1 MFDLANFYQF
11 CENNDVDIIPYLN
24 APSEGTTI
32 RDEDYYAIFLDITKL
47 RSIKVYNGVCLHEV
61 GHVATGALHKVDSPY
76 ELAERSEYRANR
88 WAAETYLTE
97 SAFREAFAE
106 GYTDLWQLE
115 EYFDLPGNDIQA
127 ALDYWT
133 ISRGID
139 FTKQEAGKCTSP

>member
-76 ELAERSEYRANR
+76 ETVERSEYRANR
-88 WAAETYLTE
+88 WGFENYLRAEE
-97 SAFREAFAE
+97 FKEAFAA
-106 GYTDLWQLE
+106 GYTELWQLSD
-115 EYFDLPGNDIQA
+115 YFDLPEETIRK
-127 ALDYWT
+127 ALSYWT
-133 ISRGID
+133 ERRGIN
-139 FTKQEAGKCTSP
+139 FNE

>member
-11 CENNDVDIIPYLN
+11 CENNDIDIIPYLN

-76 ELAERSEYRANR
+76 ETVERSEYRANR
-88 WAAETYLTE
+88 WGFENYLRAEE
-97 SAFREAFAE
+97 FKEAFAA
-106 GYTDLWQLE
+106 GYTELWQLSD
-115 EYFDLPGNDIQA
+115 YFDLPEETIRK
-127 ALDYWT
+127 ALSYWT
-133 ISRGID
+133 EQRGIN
-139 FTKQEAGKCTSP
+139 FNE

>member
-32 RDEDYYAIFLDITKL
+32 RDEDNYAIFLDITKL

-76 ELAERSEYRANR
+76 ETVERSEYRANR
-88 WAAETYLTE
+88 WGFENYLKVE
-97 SAFREAFAE
+97 EFKEAFAA
-106 GYTDLWQLE
+106 GYTELWQLSD
-115 EYFDLPGNDIQA
+115 YFDLPEETIRK
-127 ALDYWT
+127 ALSYWT
-133 ISRGID
+133 EQRGIN
-139 FTKQEAGKCTSP
+139 FNE